1 MSLKIDKKLFDVIVV
16 SSNDGQIK
24 KYKLS
29 KRSIKLFFVSNLIL
43 IIVLVLSMIV
53 SVLLYTKYMRVT
65 SLYEKEISINN
76 ILKERNFQ
84 YKSFLDL
91 SIQKMDKIYQKISSI
106 EYYGNKLLNNM
117 NIPKKN
123 IKNEISFPRYD
134 SILEIDMYDTYF
146 SFIDEK
152 MEQLEKT
159 IPYSYSSYRENEN
172 ILLSTPSI
180 WPVRGWLSSYF
191 GKRIDPFTQAEK
203 FHEGLDIAN
212 NVGLPIK
219 VTANGV
225 VIFSGEKGGYGNVI
239 IVKHNYSLETRYAH
253 LQSSIVS
260 VGQRVKKGELIGYLG
275 NSGRSSGPHLHY
287 EVRKNG
293 IPVNPMNYILK

>member
-1 MSLKIDKKLFDVIVV
+1 MSSKIDKKLFDVIVV
-16 SSNDGQIK
+16 SNNDGQIK

-53 SVLLYTKYMRVT
+53 SVLLYTKYMKIT

-134 SILEIDMYDTYF
+134 SILEIDMYDTYL
-146 SFIDEK
+146 SFIDDK

-225 VIFSGEKGGYGNVI
+225 VIFSGERGGYGNVI

-253 LQSSIVS
+253 LQSSVVS

>member
-1 MSLKIDKKLFDVIVV
+1 MSSKIDKKLFDVIVV
-16 SSNDGQIK
+16 SNNDGQIK

-53 SVLLYTKYMRVT
+53 SVLLYTKYMKIT

-134 SILEIDMYDTYF
+134 SILEIDMYDTYL
-146 SFIDEK
+146 SFIDDK

-225 VIFSGEKGGYGNVI
+225 VIFSGERGGYGNVI